1 MSSGIFISYRRED
14 SAGQAGRLYDRLS
27 ARFGRDRVFMD
38 VDSIGAG
45 RDFTQE
51 IERAIGSSEA
61 FIVIIGRDWL
71 TVSDGG
77 QPRLNNPRDY
87 VRIEVETAL
96 TQPVT
101 VIPVLVRNSSMP
113 RQDELPEPLAL
124 LSTRNAVEVRDKEF
138 DYDVDRV
145 IGRLEDLL
153 GERTPPGW
161 RGIWVRLLRL
171 LRKPLAISATVAAL
185 IIVGLI
191 LYLVTRGP
199 PPITED
205 LAFLSDRT
213 GNAEI
218 FASNIGSSPWK
229 QLTTGLSPA
238 TPEEGTPGIVN
249 ASEYR
254 PDWSLDGKR
263 IAFVSDRDS
272 GRRDLYVMSASG
284 AGVTRLTN
292 NDALEGA
299 PDWSPDGERIAY
311 FVHSGRSTSKERSA
325 LWVID
330 AGGTGEPDPLTDD
343 KALVGAPDW
352 SPDGR
357 QILFVSNAD
366 GDPDIFVMNVNE
378 RTPRRIF
385 PTSTK
390 EFQPTWSPDGQRIA
404 FEGAE
409 DDNRDIFVMDS
420 DGDNHINLTG
430 DAAVDQLPAW
440 SPDGRWIAYGS
451 EVEGNYEIFV
461 VRADGSGEPRNLT
474 NDPAQ
479 DTAPAWRPEDNE

>member
-27 ARFGRDRVFMD
+27 ARFGRNRVFMD

-45 RDFTQE
+45 KDFTQE
-51 IERAIGSSEA
+51 IERAIGSSKA
-61 FIVIIGRDWL
+61 FVVIIGRDWL
-71 TVSDGG
+71 TVSDGR
-77 QPRLNNPRDY
+77 QPRLNDPRDF
-87 VRIEVETAL
+87 VRMEVETAL
-96 TQPVT
+96 NRPVT

-113 RQDELPEPLAL
+113 REDELPKPLAL
-124 LSTRNAVEVRDKEF
+124 LSTRNAVEVRDGEF

-145 IGRLEDLL
+145 ITQLEDLL

-171 LRKPLAISATVAAL
+171 LRKPLAMSVTVAVL
-185 IIVGLI
+185 IVVGSI

-199 PPITED
+199 PPITQD

-213 GNAEI
+213 GKAEI
-218 FASNIGSSPWK
+218 FASNIGASPWK
-229 QLTTGLSPA
+229 QLTTGLSPE
-238 TPEEGTPGIVN
+238 TREEGNAGIVN

-254 PDWSLDGKR
+254 PDWSPDGRR
-263 IAFVSDRDS
+263 IAFVSDHDS
-272 GRRDLYVMSASG
+272 GRRDLYVMSAG
-284 AGVTRLTN
+284 GGGVTRLTN
-292 NDALEGA
+292 NDASEGA

-311 FVHSGRSTSKERSA
+311 FVHSGRSTSKQRSA

-330 AGGTGEPDPLTDD
+330 AGGAEEPIRLTNER
-343 KALVGAPDW
+343 ALVGAPDW
-352 SPDGR
+352 SPDGT

-366 GDPDIFVMNVNE
+366 GDPDIFVMDVNGSSA
-378 RTPRRIF
+378 RRISQ
-385 PTSTK
+385 TSTK
-390 EFQPTWSPDGQRIA
+390 EFQPTWSPDGQHIA
-404 FEGAE
+404 FEGEE
-409 DDNRDIFVMDS
+409 DDNRDIFVMDA
-420 DGDNHINLTG
+420 DGGNRINLTS
-430 DAAVDQLPAW
+430 DVAVNQLPAW

-451 EVEGNYEIFV
+451 EVEDNYEIFV

-479 DTAPAWRPEDNE
+479 DTAPSWRPEVDE